1 MSDPIRDALH
11 TLLNTVSAERLGGA
25 ASMPVEVALDGS
37 TDENTQQTENIEQA
51 QSMREESEGVLKV
64 LHQM

>member
-37 TDENTQQTENIEQA
+37 FEKNTQQMENVEKTESI
-51 QSMREESEGVLKV
+51 SEELEGVLKV
-64 LHQM
+64 